1 MARHQIKW
9 GRDYMKRIDKI
20 YNYIYENSAK
30 LTLKDLRGKIG
41 FSASEISEDLN
52 ILRNNVSMELNVLLK
67 QNKIIKI
74 KGRPVLYL
82 HKEVIEQIIGHE
94 LEEQCIEIDSVED
107 IVKSNKSTKANKLN
121 TSKDVKDPFDL
132 LIGVNS
138 GLKNQIE
145 QAKAAMLYPPS
156 GLHTLIVG
164 QTGVGKTLFA
174 SMMYNYAKFSG
185 VLNKESPFIVFN
197 CADYYNNPQLLISQ
211 IFGHIKGAFTGAD
224 EEKAGLV
231 EKANNGILFLDEI
244 HRLPP
249 EGQEMIFYFMDT
261 GTFNK
266 LGESNRKRTSKVLII
281 GATTEDPG
289 SSLLK
294 TFVRRIPIIINIPPL
309 DERPIKDRLDIVK
322 FLLCNEA
329 YRVNKKIKLE
339 ADAVKALIGSASYGN
354 VGQVKSN
361 IQLVC
366 AKGFLNSIDNKD
378 EIEIKFNALPSEIK
392 NGLFTLLGKRKDIE
406 ELSKYL
412 DSKLVIMPSGYLNLI
427 EEDRYE
433 PPFNLYKIIE
443 DKSNILKCEG
453 VDDEFI
459 RQYITTDI
467 NIHIKSFYDKFMDN
481 DSSKEK
487 ILKVVDTDIVEFSER
502 VKELVESRLKRK
514 FNNRFLYALSLHLS
528 AFLSRVK
535 NKKPLKYVD
544 IESVIKD
551 NPNEFKVSIEIKNMI
566 KERFSIDVPEMEV
579 IYLTLLIST
588 INEEQ
593 SLQHV
598 AVLVVTHG
606 LSTASSMVD
615 VTKKLLGEG
624 IVEAIDMP
632 LEVSPKEILEQII
645 EKVEEINT
653 GKGVLLLVDMGSLA
667 NFANVITEK
676 TGIEIKSIDMV
687 STPLVLE
694 AVRKCNRYDMNLN
707 SIYEYL
713 KDFKGYGV
721 IGNID
726 TDLDKK
732 DGIVTIC
739 STGHGT
745 AEKLKQLVEG
755 VIESVIDTEIE
766 VIPIG
771 VSDIDNK
778 LNIIKDKYNIIAVVG
793 IMNPYIDAPFISI
806 EELIAGNGED
816 MLIKAVK
823 NHEIIFGQTLN
834 NNVVIKD
841 LCIDTLKQFL
851 TFLNPFKIISV
862 LIKFVDILQDELKI
876 KCEKAKY
883 ISLIIHVGCALE
895 RMVINNGLIYT
906 EDNKLLDAR
915 KIEAL
920 RKANEYVYK
929 SLNIKLSDSEIS
941 YIVDMI

>member
-1 MARHQIKW
+1 
-9 GRDYMKRIDKI
+9 MKRIDKV
-20 YNYIYENSAK
+20 YNYINENTAK
-30 LTLKDLRGKIG
+30 LTLKDLKGKVG
-41 FSASEISEDLN
+41 FSASEISEELD

-82 HKEVIEQIIGHE
+82 DRVIIEDIIGYNLDDNQVE
-94 LEEQCIEIDSVED
+94 LDDIKE
-107 IVKSNKSTKANKLN
+107 IVKSNNNKDKRTN
-121 TSKDVKDPFDL
+121 SPSSNDPFDL

-145 QAKAAMLYPPS
+145 QAKAAMLYPPN

-174 SMMYNYAKFSG
+174 SMMYNYAKFST
-185 VLNKESPFIVFN
+185 VLDNEAPFIVFN
-197 CADYYNNPQLLISQ
+197 CADYYNNPQLLISH

-266 LGESNRKRTSKVLII
+266 LGESNRKRKASVLII
-281 GATTEDPG
+281 GATTEEPG

-329 YRVNKKIKLE
+329 SRVDKKIKLE
-339 ADAVKALIGSASYGN
+339 ADVVKALIGSASYGN
-354 VGQVKSN
+354 VGQMKSN

-366 AKGFLNSIDNKD
+366 AKGFLNSIDNKE
-378 EIEIKFNALPSEIK
+378 EIEIKFNSLPSEIK
-392 NGLFTLLGKRKDIE
+392 NGLFSLLGKRDE
-406 ELSKYL
+406 VGELSKYL
-412 DSKLVIMPSGYLNLI
+412 DSKLIITPSGYLNLI

-453 VDDEFI
+453 VDDDFI
-459 RQYITTDI
+459 KQYITTDI
-467 NIHIKSFYDKFMDN
+467 NIHIKSFYDKFVGN
-481 DSSKEK
+481 ESIKEK
-487 ILKVVDTDIVEFSER
+487 ILKVVDIDIFEFAE
-502 VKELVESRLKRK
+502 KIKYLVESRLNRK
-514 FNNRFLYALSLHLS
+514 FNNRLLYALSLHLS
-528 AFLSRVK
+528 AFLNRVK

-551 NPNEFKVSIEIKNMI
+551 NPNEFKVSMEIKDMI
-566 KERFSIDVPEMEV
+566 KERYSIDVPEMEV

-593 SLQHV
+593 RLKLVS
-598 AVLVVTHG
+598 VLVVAHG
-606 LSTASSMVD
+606 SSTASSMVD

-632 LEVSPKEILEQII
+632 LEVSPKHILEEMIDRVQAID
-645 EKVEEINT
+645 T

-667 NFANVITEK
+667 TFANVITEK
-676 TGIEIKSIDMV
+676 TGIEVKCIDMV
-687 STPLVLE
+687 STALVLE

-707 SIYEYL
+707 SVYEYL
-713 KDFKGYGV
+713 KDFKGYAV
-721 IGNID
+721 VDNIK
-726 TDLDKK
+726 TDGEKK
-732 DGIVTIC
+732 DVIVTVC
-739 STGHGT
+739 STGHGA
-745 AEKLKQLVEG
+745 AEKLKQLVED
-755 VIESVIDTEIE
+755 VLAVAIDSEIE
-766 VIPIG
+766 VIAIG
-771 VSDIDNK
+771 VNDIDNK
-778 LNIIKDKYNIIAVVG
+778 LNIIKDKYNIVAVVG
-793 IMNPYIDAPFISI
+793 IMNPNIDAPFISI

-816 MLIKAVK
+816 ILIKAVK
-823 NHEIIFGQTLN
+823 THQIIVEKGLTN
-834 NNVVIKD
+834 SIIIKD

-851 TFLNPFKIISV
+851 TFLNPFKIICV
-862 LIKFVDILQDELKI
+862 LTKFVDILQEELQI
-876 KCEKAKY
+876 KYEKAQY
-883 ISLIIHVGCALE
+883 INLIIHIGCALE
-895 RMVINNGLIYT
+895 RMVINNGLVYT
-906 EDNKLLDAR
+906 EDSKLLDAM

-920 RKANEYVYK
+920 TKANDYVFK
-929 SLNIKLSDSEIS
+929 SLNIKLSDSEIF
-941 YIVDMI
+941 YIVEMI

>member
-1 MARHQIKW
+1 
-9 GRDYMKRIDKI
+9 MKRIDKV
-20 YNYIYENSAK
+20 YNYICENTAK
-30 LTLKDLRGKIG
+30 LNLKDLKGKVG
-41 FSASEISEDLN
+41 FSASEISEELN

-82 HKEVIEQIIGHE
+82 DREKIEDIIGYK
-94 LEEQCIEIDSVED
+94 LENQCVEIDD
-107 IVKSNKSTKANKLN
+107 IKDIIKKSNNSIKDKYGNN
-121 TSKDVKDPFDL
+121 SKDLKDPFNL

-145 QAKAAMLYPPS
+145 QAKAAMLYPPN

-174 SMMYNYAKFSG
+174 SMMYNYAKFSER
-185 VLNKESPFIVFN
+185 LDKEAPFIVFN

-224 EEKAGLV
+224 EEKSGLV

-266 LGESNRKRTSKVLII
+266 LGESNRKRKANVLII
-281 GATTEDPG
+281 GATTEDPS

-294 TFVRRIPIIINIPPL
+294 TFVRRIPIIINIPSL

-329 YRVNKKIKLE
+329 YRVNKRIKLE
-339 ADAVKALIGSASYGN
+339 ADVVKALIGSSSYGN
-354 VGQVKSN
+354 VGQMKSN
-361 IQLVC
+361 IQLIC

-392 NGLFTLLGKRKDIE
+392 NGLFNLLGKRNEVE
-406 ELSKYL
+406 ELSNYL
-412 DSKLVIMPSGYLNLI
+412 DSKLIITPSGYLNLI

-453 VDDEFI
+453 VDDDFI
-459 RQYITTDI
+459 KQYITTDI

-481 DSSKEK
+481 ESSKEK
-487 ILKVVDTDIVEFSER
+487 ILKIVDVDIVEFAEK
-502 VKELVESRLKRK
+502 VKELVESSLKRK
-514 FNNRFLYALSLHLS
+514 FNNRFLYAFSLHIS
-528 AFLSRVK
+528 AFLSRAKK
-535 NKKPLKYVD
+535 NKPLKYVD
-544 IESVIKD
+544 IESVIKN
-551 NPNEFKVSIEIKNMI
+551 NPNEFKVSMEIKSMI
-566 KERFSIDVPEMEV
+566 KERFSVDVPEMEV

-588 INEEQ
+588 INVEQ
-593 SLQHV
+593 NLKHV
-598 AVLVVTHG
+598 SVLVVAHG

-615 VTKKLLGEG
+615 VAKKLLGEG

-632 LEVSPKEILEQII
+632 LDVSPKEVLEQITD
-645 EKVEEINT
+645 KVKEINT

-667 NFANVITEK
+667 TFANIITEK
-676 TGIEIKSIDMV
+676 TGIEVKSIDMV

-694 AVRKCNRYDMNLN
+694 AVRKCNRHDMNLN
-707 SIYEYL
+707 SVYDYL
-713 KDFKGYGV
+713 KDFRGYAV
-721 IGNID
+721 IDSIKNDGE
-726 TDLDKK
+726 KK
-732 DGIVTIC
+732 EAIVTVC
-739 STGHGT
+739 STGHGA
-745 AEKLKQLVEG
+745 AEKLKQLVQG
-755 VIESVIDTEIE
+755 VIDTVIHEEIE

-771 VSDIDNK
+771 VNDINSK
-778 LNIIKDKYNIIAVVG
+778 LNLIEEKYNIIAVVG
-793 IMNPYIDAPFISI
+793 IMNPNIDAPFISI
-806 EELIAGNGED
+806 EELIAGNGENI
-816 MLIKAVK
+816 LIKAIR
-823 NHEIIFGQTLN
+823 NHEIIVDNTLTN
-834 NNVVIKD
+834 NIVIKD

-862 LIKFVDILQDELKI
+862 LIKFVDIIQDDLKI

-895 RMVINNGLIYT
+895 RMVIDNGLIYT
-906 EDNKLLDAR
+906 EDNTLLDAR

-920 RKANEYVYK
+920 RKANDYIYK
-929 SLNIKLSDSEIS
+929 SLNIKLSDSEIY